1 MQIARDAETLGL
13 LFKAMA
19 RHRCATV
26 ADLARH
32 FDVAAGPPLL
42 EALGVDE
49 SPSARWA
56 EVAELSEALWHRPAW
71 PGTAAVAPPTE
82 TPADGSR
89 PVVAFAP
96 PEAQAEP
103 ATALR
108 TLREAVGL
116 TAAQLAAKVGV
127 PIGTVGDWERGAAFP
142 EARQVGQLAQALGV
156 APEAVLAALPTPG
169 DDDAGHVGRHRRLAQ
184 ARLAHGDGRGHPHR
198 QPWDVRERRG
208 RPGARRPPA
217 GRAHQCAQE
226 HERVLGQAA
235 LSGRRGRGLTEISMP
250 CCRRGP
256 SG

>member
-42 EALGVDE
+42 EALGVDDG
-49 SPSARWA
+49 PSARWA

-71 PGTAAVAPPTE
+71 PGAAAAAPPPGDPAE
-82 TPADGSR
+82 TSHLA
-89 PVVAFAP
+89 VAFAA

-103 ATALR
+103 TTALR
-108 TLREAVGL
+108 ALREAVGL
-116 TAAQLAAKVGV
+116 TAPQLAAKVGV

-156 APEAVLAALPTPG
+156 APEAVRAALPPPG
-169 DDDAGHVGRHRRLAQ
+169 EAD
-184 ARLAHGDGRGHPHR
+184 
-198 QPWDVRERRG
+198 
-208 RPGARRPPA
+208 ARR
-217 GRAHQCAQE
+217 
-226 HERVLGQAA
+226 
-235 LSGRRGRGLTEISMP
+235 
-250 CCRRGP
+250 
-256 SG
+256 